1 MRDRWEGLDA
11 RTQAFVAFPVLAVA
25 TFLLNLVAFGQPL
38 VRAVVYGIIE
48 GAGFTAFAILATRN
62 EIARRRGDDR

>member
-1 MRDRWEGLDA
+1 MRERWEGLEV
-11 RTQAFVAFPVLAVA
+11 RTQAMVAFPVLVVA

-38 VRAVVYGIIE
+38 LRAVLYGFIE
-48 GAGFTAFAILATRN
+48 GAGFTAFAIIATRN